1 MSQGEV
7 YRKIQ
12 YLIKHGSKGDP
23 VAMSY
28 IRSKLML
35 KGIYPER
42 YGPETDDPP
51 EIIIIL
57 DKFVQNL
64 LGRRNE

>member
-7 YRKIQ
+7 YKKIQ
-12 YLIKHGSKGDP
+12 YLLTHGGKGDHM
-23 VAMSY
+23 AMSY

-42 YGPETDDPP
+42 YGPDTDDPP
-51 EIIIIL
+51 EVIIIL
-57 DKFVQNL
+57 DKFIQNL
-64 LGRRNE
+64 LGRK